1 MNELTVDVQLNRPV
15 ALSVRIDC
23 KPGELLAVVG
33 PSGAGKTSL
42 LKVLAGLMNPQMGQ
56 ISVGEAVWVDCQ
68 HKIFRKPSERRVG
81 MVFQDYALMP
91 HLDAADNVAL
101 ALDHLPKA
109 TRRAEALVWL
119 NKVRLT
125 AGQAHRRPQALSGG
139 QQQRVALARA
149 LARQPALLLLDE
161 PFSAVDQMNRQ
172 SLYGLLAELRQQLN
186 IPIVLVTHDLNEARL
201 LCDRLVVLDEGQ
213 VLQSGPPREV
223 YRRPRNMRV
232 ADLLGIQNRFQG
244 VWLGESDEPGW
255 GRLGWMG
262 QHGESID
269 LLASDKGK
277 IPAGFEVSWVIH
289 GDGIRLY
296 TGGDLPA
303 HHRLFEASL
312 SRHRDLGELSMLE
325 LSIHQAPSLI
335 VRLALSGPERL
346 RLQAGQSVQLVMDLS
361 YIHIMP
367 KKQH

>member
-1 MNELTVDVQLNRPV
+1 MNDLVVDFQLTRPV
-15 ALSVRIDC
+15 SLAVRIEC

-42 LKVLAGLMNPQMGQ
+42 LKVLAGLMNPQQGR
-56 ISVGEAVWVDCQ
+56 IAVGADVWVDCAQ
-68 HKIFRKPSERRVG
+68 KIGKKPRERRVG

-101 ALDHLPKA
+101 ALDHLPPA
-109 TRRAEALVWL
+109 TRRAQALTWL
-119 NKVRLT
+119 ERVRLT
-125 AGQAHRRPQALSGG
+125 PGQAHRRPQALSGG

-149 LARQPALLLLDE
+149 LARQPSLLLLDE

-201 LCDRLVVLDEGQ
+201 LCDRLVVLDDGV
-213 VLQSGPPREV
+213 VLQSGQPREV
-223 YRRPRNMRV
+223 YRRPRNLRV

-244 VWLGESDEPGW
+244 VWLGESDQAGW
-255 GRLGWMG
+255 GRLSWTG
-262 QHGESID
+262 QHGESIE

-277 IPAGFEVSWVIH
+277 IPADFEVSWVIH
-289 GDGIRLY
+289 SDGLRLY
-296 TGGDLPA
+296 TGGELPPN
-303 HHRLFEASL
+303 HRLFEARL

-325 LSIHQAPSLI
+325 LSIDQAPSLI
-335 VRLALSGPERL
+335 VRLALSGPG
-346 RLQAGQSVQLVMDLS
+346 RLQLQSGQSVRLLMDLA